1 MDAAMQRIPEPELMD
16 DEAQARAYA
25 AADFSEPHG
34 RFVALLRERLLDLD
48 TEGLALDLGCGPGD
62 VTIRLARALPGWTVD
77 GIDGSAAML
86 RLGRVAVA
94 RAGLSE
100 RITLRRGHLPEAD
113 APRVRY
119 DLVFSN
125 SLLHHLTEPLDL
137 WEAVQRFGRAR
148 SDVFVMDLLRPASR
162 AEAQALVD
170 RYAAGEPEVL
180 RRDFLN
186 SLLAAYTPDE
196 VREQLDTMELLDVA
210 VEIASDR
217 HWIAWGPVSH
227 I

>member
-1 MDAAMQRIPEPELMD
+1 MQRIPEPELMD

-25 AADFSEPHG
+25 AADFSEPHD
-34 RFVALLRERLLDLD
+34 RFVGLLRERLPDLD

-62 VTIRLARALPGWTVD
+62 VTIRLARALPGWTID
-77 GIDGSAAML
+77 GLDGSAAML

-94 RAGLSE
+94 RAGLVE
-100 RITLRRGHLPEAD
+100 RITLRQGRIPHAD
-113 APRVRY
+113 PPRIRY

-125 SLLHHLTEPLDL
+125 SLLHHLAEPLDL
-137 WEAVQRFGRAR
+137 WEATQRFGRGR
-148 SDVFVMDLLRPASR
+148 SDLFVMDLLRPASR
-162 AEAQALVD
+162 SEAQRIVD

-186 SLLAAYTPDE
+186 SLLAAYRPEE
-196 VREQLDTMELLDVA
+196 VREQLDTMELLDVN
-210 VEIASDR
+210 VEVASDR
-217 HWIAWGPVSH
+217 HWIAWGPISH